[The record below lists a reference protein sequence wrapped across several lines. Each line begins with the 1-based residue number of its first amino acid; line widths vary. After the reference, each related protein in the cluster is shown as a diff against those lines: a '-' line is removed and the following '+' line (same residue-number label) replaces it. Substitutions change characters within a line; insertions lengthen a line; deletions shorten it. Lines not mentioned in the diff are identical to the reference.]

1 MQKEVRAVQIQE
13 TEYTKAWRF
22 KEEDITGPMQLVQK
36 RQQMQRKARG
46 VGREAW
52 VNEWG

>member
-1 MQKEVRAVQIQE
+1 MQKEVRADQIQE

-36 RQQMQRKARG
+36 RQQRQRKALG

-52 VNEWG
+52 LNEWG